1 MIRLLVICAFLL
13 VQAAA
18 HAAVK
23 VETLTSPGGVTVW
36 FVQQRGLPIVNIE
49 AAIRGGRALEPKG
62 KEGVATLMSYLFD
75 EGAGPLDAQ
84 AFMTALADRSI
95 SLNVA
100 ANAENMT
107 ISMAFL
113 SEHKDEA
120 LRLGALALTKP
131 RFDPGPVKQM
141 KAAILV
147 DLKQAEDD
155 PETKAS
161 LVWWERAFP
170 GTVYGRNGMGS
181 AASIRGLSRA
191 DLVAFHA
198 KALAKSRLLVVIVG
212 DLDAKAAAAA
222 ADTLF
227 GGLPAGEPEPASVP
241 ATLAPPGL
249 TVVARDVPQSVV
261 VFGLPAL
268 KRDHKDFRALH
279 VLNYML
285 GGGGFASRLMQEI
298 RVKRGLVYGVYS
310 SLTTLRRTGVIYGS
324 LATKNETAGEALGLV
339 KAEFDRM
346 RSQGPAAAELAD
358 AKAYLTGAWPLAF
371 DSNASIASQL
381 LSFRLDD
388 LPPNYGDK
396 RNAEIEALTA
406 EDLKRVAQ
414 TYLDPAKMF
423 AVILGKPEG
432 LPPK

>member
-1 MIRLLVICAFLL
+1 
-13 VQAAA
+13 
-18 HAAVK
+18 
-23 VETLTSPGGVTVW
+23 
-36 FVQQRGLPIVNIE
+36 
-49 AAIRGGRALEPKG
+49 
-62 KEGVATLMSYLFD
+62 
-75 EGAGPLDAQ
+75 
-84 AFMTALADRSI
+84 
-95 SLNVA
+95 
-100 ANAENMT
+100 
-107 ISMAFL
+107 
-113 SEHKDEA
+113 
-120 LRLGALALTKP
+120 
-131 RFDPGPVKQM
+131 
-141 KAAILV
+141 
-147 DLKQAEDD
+147 
-155 PETKAS
+155 
-161 LVWWERAFP
+161 
-170 GTVYGRNGMGS
+170 
-181 AASIRGLSRA
+181 
-191 DLVAFHA
+191 
-198 KALAKSRLLVVIVG
+198 VG